1 MDNFESKFDITSKSE
16 ESDEFSED
24 EEENTNFNMT
34 FANNDGLT
42 GEIKILTRQEVFAK
56 MEDEIK
62 NICEITSVS

>member
-62 NICEITSVS
+62 KVCEVTSVS